1 MKYQSTRGQVKDYT
15 FEEAV
20 MAGLSPDGGLFI
32 PQHIP
37 VLPENWRQKWST
49 LNFQQLATEI
59 LSLYIDESQIPRSD
73 LVDLIN
79 KSYSTFRHS
88 DVTPLVKVKDGLFV
102 LELFH
107 GPTFAFKDVA
117 LQFVGNLFEYFLER
131 RNRNEPES
139 GKTHRL
145 TVVGATSGDTGS
157 AAIYGLR
164 NKKNVS
170 VFILHPKGRV
180 SPIQEAQMTTVL
192 DNNVHNLAVEGT
204 FDDCQDIVKTLFGNR
219 SFNDKHHLG
228 AVNSINWARILA
240 QTVYYFQAYYSL
252 LRSLNIDPSS
262 SDAEKIK
269 FDFSVPTGNFG
280 DILAGYYAYRMGLP
294 TNKLIVATN
303 ENDILY
309 RFFETNAYE
318 KKTVDGSNVKETL
331 SPAMDILL
339 SSNFERLLWYLAR
352 DSKSD
357 GGDADVGNSDSEL
370 NEALS
375 DKAGQQ
381 VAQWM
386 CELKTNGV
394 FRVED
399 KVVLQ
404 ARKIFDAAMVTD
416 EQTVDGIRQYYQQH
430 NYVLDPHTSV
440 GVMAADRIAQR
451 DQLSLFPQGSEV
463 LISLATAHPAKFSDA
478 VETALKN
485 ESGFNF
491 ESQVLP
497 KEFIGLLDKERSVVH
512 VERAD
517 PQLVIDV
524 IEKELRNE
532 GIEF

>member
-1 MKYQSTRGQVKDYT
+1 MKYRSTRGQVKDYT

-32 PQHIP
+32 PHHIP
-37 VLPENWRQKWST
+37 TLPDNWRQAWSQ
-49 LNFQQLATEI
+49 LSFQELAVQV

-73 LVDLIN
+73 LEGLVER
-79 KSYSTFRHS
+79 SYATFRHP
-88 DVTPLVKVKDGLFV
+88 DVTPLAKVKDGLYV

-131 RNRNEPES
+131 RNKAEPEG
-139 GKTHRL
+139 GKVHRL

-170 VFILHPKGRV
+170 VFILHPNGRV

-192 DNNVHNLAVEGT
+192 DKNVHNLSVEGT
-204 FDDCQDIVKTLFGNR
+204 FDDCQDIVKNLFSNR
-219 SFNDKHHLG
+219 AFNDKHRLG

-240 QTVYYFQAYYSL
+240 QTVYYFHAYFLL
-252 LRSLNIDPSS
+252 LRSLNIDAAS
-262 SDAEKIK
+262 AEADKIK

-280 DILAGYYAYRMGLP
+280 DILAGYYSYRMGLP

-318 KKTVDGSNVKETL
+318 KQTVGGKSKETL
-331 SPAMDILL
+331 SPAMDILV

-352 DSKSD
+352 DDEKD
-357 GGDADVGNSDSEL
+357 GGRTEVADKDTAL
-370 NEALS
+370 NEELS
-375 DKAGQQ
+375 DKAGRT

-386 CELKTNGV
+386 DELKTDGV
-394 FRVED
+394 FRVSD
-399 KVVLQ
+399 SVVLN
-404 ARKIFDAAMVTD
+404 ARKIFDSAMVTD
-416 EQTVDGIRQYYQQH
+416 KDTINGIRDYHQKH

-440 GVMAADRIAQR
+440 GVVAADRLAER
-451 DQLSLFPQGSEV
+451 DSLSLLPQGSHAM
-463 LISLATAHPAKFSDA
+463 ICLATAHPAKFSEA
-478 VETALKN
+478 VEMALK
-485 ESGFNF
+485 EEQGFDF
-491 ESQVLP
+491 QAQVLP

-524 IEKELRNE
+524 IEKELKVE
-532 GIEF
+532 GVEF